1 MLPSRGILRSSPVL
15 GLARTTLPKTS
26 PRPFPRHFST
36 ALQSS
41 RAARHG
47 ASTTR
52 RIGGPLAFT
61 AASQQLFALGQ
72 ARNASTQ
79 STTPPAAPADPSALP
94 DVSATPL
101 ELSGSD
107 LLNIP
112 EQIGFLKTLGLDFG
126 WGPTSLMQTVLESI
140 YVYTGLPWWA
150 SIAAVALAVR
160 LVLIKPQLDAS
171 ENALRYQSISKDPRY
186 IAAMEEMKHNM
197 IAGNHLAAAQS
208 RAKVQLLN
216 KEGGYSMLKGFIPLI
231 QLPLGIGMFR
241 LIKGMS
247 ALPVPSLETGGLF
260 WFTDLTIADPYF
272 ILPIAT
278 GIMMSIGMRIPLPF
292 MAEQQQKMVRMMSL
306 IVIPLSTVVAVF
318 LPSGITW
325 YFLVSAVL
333 HTIQTWLMHQA
344 WFRRL
349 TGLRRLEVPAPKGAV
364 EGTWQAPRVLNASAP
379 RVGQAVYSAPRPA
392 SESMFDSLKK
402 SLNDAKKAMNERA
415 DRTEA
420 ERARKA
426 AQEYEQKR
434 SLEEKEQLL
443 ARIERQRRRNQ
454 RH

>member
-1 MLPSRGILRSSPVL
+1 MLPSRGILRSNPVL

-36 ALQSS
+36 ALQSN
-41 RAARHG
+41 RVALHG
-47 ASTTR
+47 ASTAR
-52 RIGGPLAFT
+52 RIGGPLALS
-61 AASQQLFALGQ
+61 AASQQLLALRQ
-72 ARNASTQ
+72 VRNASTQ
-79 STTPPAAPADPSALP
+79 STAPPAASADPSPLP

-112 EQIGFLKTLGLDFG
+112 EQIGFLKALGLDFG

-160 LVLIKPQLDAS
+160 LVLIKPQINAS
-171 ENALRYQSISKDPRY
+171 ENALRYQKLSKDPRY
-186 IAAMEEMKHNM
+186 IAAMEEMKYNM

-208 RAKVQLLN
+208 RAKVQMMN
-216 KEGGYSMLKGFIPLI
+216 KEGGYSMMKGFIPLL

-241 LIKGMS
+241 LVKGMS
-247 ALPVPSLETGGLF
+247 ALPVPSLETGGML

-272 ILPIAT
+272 ILPVAT

-292 MAEQQQKMVRMMSL
+292 MAEQQQKMMRMMSL
-306 IVIPLSTVVAVF
+306 VVIPLSTVVAVF

-333 HTIQTWLMHQA
+333 HTVQTWLMHQA

-349 TGLRRLEVPAPKGAV
+349 VGLRPLDVHVPRGAAD
-364 EGTWQAPRVLNASAP
+364 GTWQAPRIVNANAP
-379 RVGQAVYSAPRPA
+379 RVGHAVYAPPRPT

-402 SLNDAKKAMNERA
+402 TLDDAKKAMNERA
-415 DRTEA
+415 DRGEA
-420 ERARKA
+420 ERARRA

-443 ARIERQRRRNQ
+443 ARIEKQSRRGRQ
-454 RH
+454 H